1 VSAEFFAGAF
11 YCYFERKMIK
21 VCHVSHT
28 SFRKLNMRKFILI
41 FTVYLSFGICF
52 AKNIHQT
59 QIDNA
64 ENSFKKGN
72 FLKTIEI
79 YESLIQIEEVEDP
92 YVYYNL
98 SNAYFRAGNIGKA
111 ILNIEKASKLAPRD
125 KDIKENMQFLHAEA
139 GQEREQNIQD
149 ILLKHFSLNEI
160 TIASSIFIILFLLS
174 FSLFLLKKNLSVKR
188 IVILFIFFLI
198 ICLPLF
204 ALKSCDE
211 FSVKKAVVLSSSI
224 IRSGPGENNPEI
236 FRFAEGKVV
245 DIISESENWINIT
258 AHSKGKSVSGWIEAK
273 NIGSINE

>member
-1 VSAEFFAGAF
+1 
-11 YCYFERKMIK
+11 
-21 VCHVSHT
+21 
-28 SFRKLNMRKFILI
+28 MRKFILI

-79 YESLIQIEEVEDP
+79 YESLIQVEEVEDP

-125 KDIKENMQFLHAEA
+125 KDIKENMQFLYVEA
-139 GQEREQNIQD
+139 GEEREQNIQD

-174 FSLFLLKKNLSVKR
+174 FSLFLLKRNLSVKK
-188 IVILFIFFLI
+188 IVTLFIFFLI

-204 ALKSCDE
+204 VLKSRDE

-224 IRSGPGENNPEI
+224 IRSGSGENNPEI
-236 FRFAEGKVV
+236 FRLAEGKVV

>member
-1 VSAEFFAGAF
+1 
-11 YCYFERKMIK
+11 
-21 VCHVSHT
+21 
-28 SFRKLNMRKFILI
+28 MRKFILI

-52 AKNIHQT
+52 AKNIHQN

-64 ENSFKKGN
+64 ENNFKKGN

-98 SNAYFRAGNIGKA
+98 SNAYYRAGNIGKA
-111 ILNIEKASKLAPRD
+111 ILNIEKASKLAPRN
-125 KDIKENMQFLHAEA
+125 KAIKENMQFLYVEA

-149 ILLKHFSLNEI
+149 IFLKLFSLNEI
-160 TIASSIFIILFLLS
+160 TIAFSIFIILFLLS
-174 FSLFLLKKNLSVKR
+174 FSLFLLKRSSSVKR

-204 ALKSCDE
+204 VLKSCDE

-224 IRSGPGENNPEI
+224 IRRGPGENNPEI

-245 DIISESENWINIT
+245 NIISESENWINIT
-258 AHSKGKSVSGWIEAK
+258 AHSKSKNVSGWIEAK
-273 NIGSINE
+273 NIGNINE

>member
-1 VSAEFFAGAF
+1 
-11 YCYFERKMIK
+11 
-21 VCHVSHT
+21 
-28 SFRKLNMRKFILI
+28 MRKFILI

-72 FLKTIEI
+72 FLKTIEM

-98 SNAYFRAGNIGKA
+98 SNAYYRAGNIGKA

-174 FSLFLLKKNLSVKR
+174 FSLFLLKKFV
-188 IVILFIFFLI
+188 
-198 ICLPLF
+198 C
-204 ALKSCDE
+204 
-211 FSVKKAVVLSSSI
+211 
-224 IRSGPGENNPEI
+224 
-236 FRFAEGKVV
+236 
-245 DIISESENWINIT
+245 
-258 AHSKGKSVSGWIEAK
+258 
-273 NIGSINE
+273 